1 MDCIRKGRR
10 IEINKV
16 YYTNMIKNLNI
27 GSFIFRFVGM
37 SHLKPWRG
45 LCINDDDDKMIFLTK
60 EQMKILAD
68 SFSPVLWI
76 RGPAGSG
83 KTYLLIAKARTLAED
98 ILNDQSKKN
107 EQILV
112 LYFNSVLRKAL
123 ERVIMRS
130 FKVPEAKKVSSFLHC
145 KSFTKLVIIIDLL
158 I

>member
-68 SFSPVLWI
+68 SFSPVL
-76 RGPAGSG
+76 
-83 KTYLLIAKARTLAED
+83 
-98 ILNDQSKKN
+98 
-107 EQILV
+107 
-112 LYFNSVLRKAL
+112 
-123 ERVIMRS
+123 
-130 FKVPEAKKVSSFLHC
+130 
-145 KSFTKLVIIIDLL
+145 
-158 I
+158 